1 MFITKKKLEKLLA
14 DSEMKGYA
22 ARTRENEIMD
32 LRSEMYRI
40 EEHLRREINKVARG
54 MAEMERELHPE
65 KKQRY
70 CPFEPVEE

>member
-40 EEHLRREINKVARG
+40 EEHLRREINKVVHG

-65 KKQRY
+65 KRQY
-70 CPFEPVEE
+70 CPFEPVKE